1 MTGIQSPLPEP
12 RYELLRTGIQAS
24 WFSSPWPQGPV
35 LCVLKP
41 LAPGSS
47 TVCSVGW
54 AVFPAL
60 PISCAWG
67 GGAVPCPA
75 FPLKMLFQMHPW

>member
-35 LCVLKP
+35 LCVL
-41 LAPGSS
+41 
-47 TVCSVGW
+47 
-54 AVFPAL
+54 
-60 PISCAWG
+60 WG
-67 GGAVPCPA
+67 GLCSLPFPSLVPGEEVRFLAQPS
-75 FPLKMLFQMHPW
+75 P